1 MKRTYTD
8 QNQKELDFLA
18 KIGDREMTPDEVK
31 ELQKIRQMAR
41 QYQWVKSHR
50 DRLNTWL
57 PLGYKAKLDAMAK
70 ENDLVLSDFIRDM
83 IDESFKRSTS
93 YQAIM
98 ELYNYLN
105 LTSDTINEDL
115 ASERLKLTKHN
126 NQSAWI
132 YNDGEIIG
140 GIYAN
145 NTWII
150 NKDEIKASE

>member
-1 MKRTYTD
+1 MKRTYTE

-31 ELQKIRQMAR
+31 ELQRIRQMAR
-41 QYQWVKSHR
+41 QYQWIKSHR

-57 PLGYKAKLDAMAK
+57 PLGYKAKLESMAEDK
-70 ENDLVLSDFIRDM
+70 DLALSDFLRNM
-83 IDESFKRSTS
+83 IDASFKGSTP
-93 YQAIM
+93 YNAIL
-98 ELYNYLN
+98 ELYNHLN
-105 LTSDTINEDL
+105 LSDTIDEDL
-115 ASERLKLTKHN
+115 MEGKLRLDKHKG
-126 NQSAWI
+126 QSAWI
-132 YNDGEIIG
+132 YDDGEIIG